1 MKQAM
6 QAVDSYRQK
15 ILAALDY
22 IWKNPETGYRE
33 IKTSAYMAKAFE
45 DLGYTLTMAGDIPGS
60 TDMADLS
67 CVISWY
73 TATSVAQSNRNC
85 KEF

>member
-15 ILAALDY
+15 ILDALDY

-33 IKTSAYMAKAFE
+33 IKTSAYMAKA
-45 DLGYTLTMAGDIPGS
+45 LRI
-60 TDMADLS
+60 
-67 CVISWY
+67 
-73 TATSVAQSNRNC
+73 
-85 KEF
+85 